1 MNTLEFIEK
10 AHNIHGNKYD
20 YSKTEY
26 VNPKTKV
33 CIICKTHGEFYQKPY
48 NHLNGQGCGKCRYEL
63 LSSNYRKERSKFIDE
78 CKKIHHNK
86 YDYSKVEYK
95 NWKTKVCIICPQ
107 HGEFYQTPMAHRH
120 GQGCPKCANEKK
132 VGKFILGNEKFI
144 EKAHKIHGDKYD
156 YSKVEY
162 VKTRQPITIIC
173 PTHGEFLQTP
183 ENHLQGKGC
192 PMCANNLSKAE
203 NSIYEF
209 LCKYIDKEKIIRRD
223 RSVLDGLELDIFIP
237 SMSIAI
243 EYNGLRWHSE
253 EFITDKNYHL
263 NKLKK
268 CNEKGVK
275 LIQIFEDEWI
285 EHKEIV
291 LDKLK
296 HILGFDYSG
305 KVYARKCKI
314 KKIDKHVGHDFLD
327 KNHIQGSVGSTVFL
341 GAFYDDELIAVMSF
355 TNEGNDCW
363 NLTRFATDNSKRCVG
378 VGGKLFKFFLR
389 EYNPKYVKSFADRRW
404 TLSEENNLYTNIGFK
419 FVGTLSP
426 DYRYVNKQKREH
438 KFNYR
443 KQILSKKYGLPLTM
457 TETEMAAQLGI
468 HRIWDCGLYKF
479 EWKKL

>member
-1 MNTLEFIEK
+1 MKKDK
-10 AHNIHGNKYD
+10 ALFVE
-20 YSKTEY
+20 SAE
-26 VNPKTKV
+26 
-33 CIICKTHGEFYQKPY
+33 
-48 NHLNGQGCGKCRYEL
+48 
-63 LSSNYRKERSKFIDE
+63 
-78 CKKIHHNK
+78 KIHKNK
-86 YDYSKVEYK
+86 YDYSKVSYT
-95 NWKTKVCIICPQ
+95 NNHTKVCIICPI
-107 HGEFYQTPMAHRH
+107 HGEFWQTPNKHFK
-120 GQGCPKCANEKK
+120 GNGCPICSGNIKSNTND
-132 VGKFILGNEKFI
+132 FIA
-144 EKAHKIHGDKYD
+144 KAKQVHGDKYE

-162 VKTRQPITIIC
+162 IDSVTKVCIIC
-173 PTHGEFLQTP
+173 PSHGEFWQTP
-183 ENHLQGKGC
+183 HDHLQGKGC
-192 PMCANNLSKAE
+192 ASCSHFSSKSE
-203 NSIYEF
+203 IELYE
-209 LCKYIDKEKIIRRD
+209 YICNFIPKEKIIRRD

-253 EFITDKNYHL
+253 EFIIDKNYHL

-268 CNEKGVK
+268 CNEKGIK

-296 HILGFDYSG
+296 HILGFDNSV
-305 KVYARKCKI
+305 KVYARKCKV

-355 TNEGNDCW
+355 TNDGNDCW
-363 NLTRFATDNSKRCVG
+363 NLTRFATDSSKRCVG

-419 FVGTLSP
+419 LVGTLSP

-457 TETEMAAQLGI
+457 TETEMVAQLGI

-479 EWKKL
+479 EWKRL